1 MVCIVMMNI
10 WFCSF
15 KEGVYYE
22 RSLFR
27 KNMNPQVA
35 ILYATV
41 TDTFKRLQKLVEG
54 TDEKELSFKGLKIM
68 KIVLDNYFN
77 I

>member
-10 WFCSF
+10 WFVPL

-41 TDTFKRLQKLVEG
+41 ADTFKRLQKLVEG
-54 TDEKELSFKGLKIM
+54 TDEKELSLKG
-68 KIVLDNYFN
+68 
-77 I
+77 

>member
-1 MVCIVMMNI
+1 M
-10 WFCSF
+10 
-15 KEGVYYE
+15 KDLYLE
-22 RSLFR
+22 

-41 TDTFKRLQKLVEG
+41 ADTFKRLQKLVEG

>member
-1 MVCIVMMNI
+1 
-10 WFCSF
+10 
-15 KEGVYYE
+15 
-22 RSLFR
+22 
-27 KNMNPQVA
+27 MNPQVA

-41 TDTFKRLQKLVEG
+41 ADTFKRLQKLVEG
-54 TDEKELSFKGLKIM
+54 TDEKELSFKGLKNN

>member
-1 MVCIVMMNI
+1 MKDLYID
-10 WFCSF
+10 
-15 KEGVYYE
+15 
-22 RSLFR
+22 

-35 ILYATV
+35 ILYAMV

-54 TDEKELSFKGLKIM
+54 TDEKNCHLKGQKIM

>member
-1 MVCIVMMNI
+1 M
-10 WFCSF
+10 
-15 KEGVYYE
+15 KDLHLE
-22 RSLFR
+22 

-54 TDEKELSFKGLKIM
+54 TDVKELSFKGSENNENSISDSRFTLGVPFKRRGSST
-68 KIVLDNYFN
+68 DT
-77 I
+77 

>member
-1 MVCIVMMNI
+1 M
-10 WFCSF
+10 
-15 KEGVYYE
+15 KDLYLEKYE
-22 RSLFR
+22 
-27 KNMNPQVA
+27 PQVA

-41 TDTFKRLQKLVEG
+41 ADTFKRLQKLVEG